1 MPFKRPT
8 LAELI
13 AQVQA
18 DIEGRLPG
26 SDARL
31 RRSNFGVLALA
42 QAGAAHGLYGYLD
55 FQAKQLFP
63 DSAEADALEKWAS
76 LKGIER
82 KPAVQAVGNVDFTG
96 VDGTEIQAGTEL
108 ARSDGEVF
116 TTDAL
121 VTIAAGA
128 ATVAVTAKEGGGAG
142 NTGAASALTL
152 SNPIEGI
159 DSEATVAAGG
169 LTGGLDLEG
178 LEDWRTRVLSAWASG
193 AKNGKDGD
201 YTDWALENTG
211 VTRAWDFPA
220 YTGLGTVG
228 VSFTLDNDDMDAT
241 IIPDAAKVTE
251 IQDYLDARRPRPSA
265 ITVFA
270 PVAVALNFTIQLT
283 PNTAVV
289 QAAVEAE
296 LKDLIRRDG
305 SPGGTI
311 RLSRINEAVSLAEG
325 ETDHDMT
332 APAADVV
339 RAAGE
344 IHVMGVVTWA

>member
-1 MPFKRPT
+1 MSFQRPT

-13 AQVQA
+13 AQVLA

-31 RRSNFGVLALA
+31 RRSNLGVLALA
-42 QAGAAHGLYGYLD
+42 QAGAVHGLYGYLD
-55 FQAKQLFP
+55 YQAKNLHPQ
-63 DSAEADALEKWAS
+63 SADAEALEKWAS
-76 LKGIER
+76 LKGAER
-82 KPAVQAVGNVDFTG
+82 KAAAPAAGDVDFTG
-96 VDGTEIQAGTEL
+96 VDGTEIPAGTEL
-108 ARSDGEVF
+108 ARSDGEGF

-121 VTIAAGA
+121 AAIAAGA
-128 ATVAVTAKEGGGAG
+128 ATAAVTAKQGGEAG
-142 NTGAASALTL
+142 NTDAASTLTL
-152 SNPIEGI
+152 STPIEGV
-159 DSEATVAAGG
+159 DSEAAVAAGG
-169 LTGGLDLEG
+169 LTGGLDLED

-201 YTDWALENTG
+201 YTDWDLENTG

-220 YTGLGTVG
+220 YTGLGTAG
-228 VSFTLDNDDMDAT
+228 VSFTLDNDAMDAT
-241 IIPDAAKVTE
+241 IIPNGAKVTE
-251 IQDYLDARRPRPSA
+251 VQDYIDARRPRPSA
-265 ITVFA
+265 VTVFA
-270 PVAVALNFTIQLT
+270 PVAVALNFTIQLI
-283 PNTAVV
+283 PNTAAV

-311 RLSRINEAVSLAEG
+311 QVSRIDEAVSLAAG
-325 ETDHDMT
+325 ETDHDLT